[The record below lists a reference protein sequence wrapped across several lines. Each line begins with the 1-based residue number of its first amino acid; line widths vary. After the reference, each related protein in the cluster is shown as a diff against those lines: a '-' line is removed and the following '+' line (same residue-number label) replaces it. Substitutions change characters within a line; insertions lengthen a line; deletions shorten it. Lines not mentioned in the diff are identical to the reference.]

1 MDRKTFQK
9 QTGLAL
15 AAASVAPGML
25 FAGEKKRRQSLDGK
39 ANGKRP
45 NIFIYVA
52 DDQYIGSVGCYGAE
66 PSYTPNIDKLASQG
80 MRFTRCYTPSS
91 ICSPNRGVL
100 LSGQYPLK
108 NGVCRPPSSFDKI

>member
-1 MDRKTFQK
+1 MDRKTFLK

-25 FAGEKKRRQSLDGK
+25 MAGNKKLSLLFDGDAK
-39 ANGKRP
+39 GKRP

-66 PSYTPNIDKLASQG
+66 PSYTPNIDKLAASAVARG
-80 MRFTRCYTPSS
+80 RR
-91 ICSPNRGVL
+91 SPDR
-100 LSGQYPLK
+100 SH
-108 NGVCRPPSSFDKI
+108 RPPRPLVQGA